1 MAGLAGPSLES
12 WAPLGTCRPSL
23 SPPWGA
29 AHRVHGTVHTGLP
42 EGPLHGRVL
51 VELLQGHLQAP
62 VLGRR
67 ELIPAQAHHARPQGQ
82 REQQLPHGFPLVTLT
97 LRRVCVDRSRK
108 GEGGDFL
115 VASGRGEAET
125 QVSVQDKSARQ
136 EARGRDAGDAEQ
148 AQKAQGLREE
158 SKQTS
163 APSGSSPTPQTGW
176 DQARLG
182 EACRETRSHSLLLF
196 TKPGAP
202 EPPPGPE
209 AAFP

>member
-1 MAGLAGPSLES
+1 MPIAASQIAWLQLQTRAKGGWGGEAGQSRKPSWREGQG
-12 WAPLGTCRPSL
+12 GTYV
-23 SPPWGA
+23 G
-29 AHRVHGTVHTGLP
+29 
-42 EGPLHGRVL
+42 
-51 VELLQGHLQAP
+51 
-62 VLGRR
+62 
-67 ELIPAQAHHARPQGQ
+67 
-82 REQQLPHGFPLVTLT
+82 
-97 LRRVCVDRSRK
+97 SRK

-163 APSGSSPTPQTGW
+163 APSGSSPTPQTSW